1 MGDLVQGATLDALR
15 RSIAH
20 PTNPLF
26 PGQPVSNTGQGENN
40 HKASFLLNASSDP
53 VHYGWRSHRSLQDC
67 EHSLRA
73 YAFVPDS
80 SGSIAEADAPGSIV
94 FRCVGYSDSPTFTF
108 GSQRRAR
115 ALKAAAAAAA
125 AMGNVDGSRA
135 ARVDLDRG
143 GGVCATSVLG
153 GLGVAA
159 PIATTAPGNVPGSRS
174 GEGEG
179 VGAGAAK
186 GPLGMMYNHA
196 GALTTAQ
203 LHCASTDNEGRQ
215 GAGSAAGT
223 RHAAWWSDAGREAV
237 GQMAAPDATQAM
249 HQGAQGVGAMD
260 GGDALSD
267 ATPLMMD
274 MVMGMG
280 GAMRGGIGGSDGK
293 GTRTGGDLASAMK
306 GVDDDD
312 GDDGDA
318 EEEEDEEEGGN
329 EGIMARAFSATG
341 MIGATNEEAAAAETM
356 TRTTTSTTSSSMSTS
371 TSSMATVPPGT
382 TPSVPSIVITG
393 GSSAARPMRAVRM
406 SGQEGGEGG
415 SRGGRGGGG
424 GGGAEGGGHSS
435 LFVAAMPAAGLQQ
448 MTNKNNIILSR
459 SDIIDETLTGAKGCT
474 YYLAGKER
482 KSTYRGVS
490 THKKSYKWQARVK
503 VNGKDIHLGSFR

>member
-1 MGDLVQGATLDALR
+1 M
-15 RSIAH
+15 
-20 PTNPLF
+20 
-26 PGQPVSNTGQGENN
+26 
-40 HKASFLLNASSDP
+40 ASFLLNASSDP

-73 YAFVPDS
+73 YAFVPDA
-80 SGSIAEADAPGSIV
+80 SGSSASKGTEADASGSIV

-125 AMGNVDGSRA
+125 AAVAAATDRVDGVRA
-135 ARVDLDRG
+135 ARVDLGRG

-153 GLGVAA
+153 GLGVATPVA
-159 PIATTAPGNVPGSRS
+159 ITAPGNVPGSRS
-174 GEGEG
+174 GES
-179 VGAGAAK
+179 VGAGAANV
-186 GPLGMMYNHA
+186 PTMGMMYNHA

-203 LHCASTDNEGRQ
+203 IHYAATDNEGQQ
-215 GAGSAAGT
+215 GAGAAAGT

-237 GQMAAPDATQAM
+237 GQMAATDAAQAM
-249 HQGAQGVGAMD
+249 HQGAQGVGAMNGVD
-260 GGDALSD
+260 GMSD

-274 MVMGMG
+274 MIMGMG
-280 GAMRGGIGGSDGK
+280 GTMRGGIGGSDWK
-293 GTRTGGDLASAMK
+293 CTRTGDLASATK
-306 GVDDDD
+306 GIDDDD

-318 EEEEDEEEGGN
+318 EEEEGEEE
-329 EGIMARAFSATG
+329 EEKGIVAGAFSATG
-341 MIGATNEEAAAAETM
+341 MIGATNEEAAAAETV
-356 TRTTTSTTSSSMSTS
+356 TRTTTSTTCTPSSRSASNFS
-371 TSSMATVPPGT
+371 AATAPPGA
-382 TPSVPSIVITG
+382 TPSVSSIVVTG
-393 GSSAARPMRAVRM
+393 GSSAARPTRAGRM
-406 SGQEGGEGG
+406 SNQEGGEGG
-415 SRGGRGGGG
+415 RVGGRRGGG